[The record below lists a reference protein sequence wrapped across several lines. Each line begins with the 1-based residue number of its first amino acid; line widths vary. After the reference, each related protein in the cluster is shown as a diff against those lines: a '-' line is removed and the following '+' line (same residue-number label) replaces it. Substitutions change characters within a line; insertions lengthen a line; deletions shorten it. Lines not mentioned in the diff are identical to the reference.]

1 MDGRFASI
9 GRDLV
14 LYLVTML
21 ISLTIH
27 EYSHAVVANSL
38 GDDTPR
44 RQGRLT
50 LSPLAHYDI
59 WGTFLI
65 PIIGILVGGFSFI
78 GWARPVETNPSRY
91 TRRIS
96 MRNGHRLV
104 AVAGPLSN
112 LVLAVLAM
120 ALLSTL
126 VRFDPAALGH
136 QSGVSNSVVRL
147 LSALVGVNLGL
158 CVFNLLPLP
167 PFDGSRLLPKS
178 LDEFQRAI
186 APYSFFIVLVI
197 LNVRQFRVLLF
208 WPVALL
214 GSLLQTAFGT
224 PLVLA

>member
-1 MDGRFASI
+1 MDGRFASV

-112 LVLAVLAM
+112 LLLAVLAM

-126 VRFDPAALGH
+126 VRFDPSALGH
-136 QSGVSNSVVRL
+136 QGGVSSSVVRL

-197 LNVRQFRVLLF
+197 LNVRQFRTLLF

-214 GSLLQTAFGT
+214 GSLLQAAFGT